1 MNASSE
7 EVAAWIENQSHNS
20 RLIESQ
26 EATSSGNNSGAS
38 LLTKGRLLM
47 SCTKKEK
54 YSFICESFFMT
65 TRVLNLGLMK
75 ALSDFKH
82 LVQVWMQSPCFSSVC
97 LYSCIK
103 SSYIDDVY
111 VLWLWSPISFHA
123 FYYLRSTHYNGWD
136 FKSWRSTYYC
146 YLLIRW
152 WYLLANII
160 LANQYWCYRVLE
172 LDYIYYLLIRL
183 LPFDLLHK

>member
-7 EVAAWIENQSHNS
+7 EVSAWIENQSHNS

-26 EATSSGNNSGAS
+26 EATSSDNNSGAS

-82 LVQVWMQSPCFSSVC
+82 LVQV
-97 LYSCIK
+97 
-103 SSYIDDVY
+103 
-111 VLWLWSPISFHA
+111 
-123 FYYLRSTHYNGWD
+123 
-136 FKSWRSTYYC
+136 
-146 YLLIRW
+146 
-152 WYLLANII
+152 
-160 LANQYWCYRVLE
+160 
-172 LDYIYYLLIRL
+172 
-183 LPFDLLHK
+183 